1 MDAYVKLFSLID
13 EPADDCII
21 ITGLCRSP
29 QLSNIL
35 VFFNINILP
44 FWFII
49 TNPALIVSFSAVQE
63 ISPKT
68 LKI

>member
-35 VFFNINILP
+35 VFFNFTIL
-44 FWFII
+44 
-49 TNPALIVSFSAVQE
+49 VHYH
-63 ISPKT
+63 
-68 LKI
+68 